1 MEVEKR
7 RAIIEKVGYMTRARI
22 GGVRWGAVIA
32 GWALAIVTSV
42 LLSFPLKLVDESFV
56 RFYAGPLGIVAV
68 LAPIFLSGFLAY
80 LAGGLVAGRVA
91 RASGGLNGAMTAVV
105 GLVVGVAVLV
115 IGVSAQGQ
123 GGTVGM
129 STAMVGALFAL
140 PANLLGGYLGGRWG
154 EFLSR

>member
-1 MEVEKR
+1 LEVEKR
-7 RAIIEKVGYMTRARI
+7 RAIIEKVGYMMRARS
-22 GGVRWGAVIA
+22 GGVRWMAVVL
-32 GWALAIVTSV
+32 GWVIAIVTSV
-42 LLSFPLKLVDESFV
+42 LLSFPLNLVDESFV

-91 RASGGLNGAMTAVV
+91 RSSGGLNGAMTAVV

-115 IGVSAQGQ
+115 IGVSVQGQ

-129 STAMVGALFAL
+129 STAIAGAMFTL

-154 EFLSR
+154 ESLSH